1 MLHPD
6 THIEILRSM
15 REERLQEARLLQQ
28 IKAARESNDQLSIL
42 DRFLLA
48 TGEFL
53 IAFGT
58 RMKRRVYSQNCG
70 QRPVEAR
77 HVMS

>member
-6 THIEILRSM
+6 SQFEILRSLQ
-15 REERLQEARLLQQ
+15 EERLQEARLSRQL
-28 IKAARESNDQLSIL
+28 KAATETNGRLSIL
-42 DRFLLA
+42 DCFLLA

-58 RMKRRVYSQNCG
+58 RMKRRVYPQGCG
-70 QRPVEAR
+70 QRSAAAR
-77 HVMS
+77 HVLS